1 MNKDEF
7 FTELTK
13 IITYLNYFYKIL
25 REVTKDKVEK
35 YIIKLKKFQFLLE
48 LNKSK
53 YKIFITERRK
63 YEEIANEI
71 QIDLKEEL
79 YLIIAKLNE
88 IIDKTKIVV
97 DEFEKYLQLNLKDN
111 LWLEEIKK
119 EIYIKI
125 PKIKLSDI
133 DEKKDEIIQIKKD
146 ITDTI
151 PYFTINQ
158 EIIEGNDEF
167 KYNLGT
173 LNLYNSEYQNIY
185 FASFNENVLIELDEG
200 YKDYK
205 LLKKNKLY
213 LLKIRVPEKKREE
226 DEIIIE
232 KINLKLSYKDFIKK
246 VKFNITY
253 KLEAIQIYLQCNEY
267 KLEYNGTNSFNLCSL
282 YLYKDETINFIVK
295 NNSYLPKIKNLYSL
309 QSSTNNTCQKP
320 IIIEKE
326 EGFCLIIKSED
337 LKEFLSFYI
346 NIYINNRFKFII
358 KIESK
363 IKIFDYDL
371 IIKYIGMEGYVF
383 QKLSCSLE
391 TEEFELMINTNQN
404 REFNYLIE
412 IGDQYNNI
420 NISSKEISGNL
431 FNSKK
436 IKLKIQLKKKK
447 KTKVNITCTVD
458 GLRKILLIDFNDGEF
473 SNLGIQNI
481 EEVNIDNSNYF
492 SFYLNEIKSKG
503 IKKNSFINFNKQI
516 KNVKNLKIIGE
527 KKTMNLQ
534 HINLSLI
541 KYPKLNIDDILNF
554 YNEISEFTLLLPIYI
569 NYLNVNKSNMKNN
582 YEKQNDIIKKNYWFL
597 FNIYSKIMKERT
609 NNNNY
614 YSQNFFYKEISEFT
628 DLFSELIPMVDFIK
642 KISKSNLR
650 NKIIKEDDKQYE

>member
-1 MNKDEF
+1 M
-7 FTELTK
+7 
-13 IITYLNYFYKIL
+13 
-25 REVTKDKVEK
+25 
-35 YIIKLKKFQFLLE
+35 
-48 LNKSK
+48 
-53 YKIFITERRK
+53 
-63 YEEIANEI
+63 
-71 QIDLKEEL
+71 
-79 YLIIAKLNE
+79 
-88 IIDKTKIVV
+88 
-97 DEFEKYLQLNLKDN
+97 
-111 LWLEEIKK
+111 
-119 EIYIKI
+119 
-125 PKIKLSDI
+125 
-133 DEKKDEIIQIKKD
+133 
-146 ITDTI
+146 
-151 PYFTINQ
+151 
-158 EIIEGNDEF
+158 
-167 KYNLGT
+167 
-173 LNLYNSEYQNIY
+173 
-185 FASFNENVLIELDEG
+185 
-200 YKDYK
+200 
-205 LLKKNKLY
+205 
-213 LLKIRVPEKKREE
+213 
-226 DEIIIE
+226 
-232 KINLKLSYKDFIKK
+232 
-246 VKFNITY
+246 
-253 KLEAIQIYLQCNEY
+253 
-267 KLEYNGTNSFNLCSL
+267 EYNGNNSFNLCSL

-503 IKKNSFINFNKQI
+503 IKKIA
-516 KNVKNLKIIGE
+516 L
-527 KKTMNLQ
+527 
-534 HINLSLI
+534 
-541 KYPKLNIDDILNF
+541 
-554 YNEISEFTLLLPIYI
+554 
-569 NYLNVNKSNMKNN
+569 
-582 YEKQNDIIKKNYWFL
+582 
-597 FNIYSKIMKERT
+597 
-609 NNNNY
+609 
-614 YSQNFFYKEISEFT
+614 
-628 DLFSELIPMVDFIK
+628 
-642 KISKSNLR
+642 
-650 NKIIKEDDKQYE
+650 